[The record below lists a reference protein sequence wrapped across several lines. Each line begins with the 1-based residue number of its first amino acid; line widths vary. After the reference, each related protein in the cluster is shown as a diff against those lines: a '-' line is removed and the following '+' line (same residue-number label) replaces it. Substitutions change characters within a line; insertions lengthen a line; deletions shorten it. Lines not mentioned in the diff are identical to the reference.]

1 MRWRISRAGSHKLEQ
16 GTVKLSIVCVT
27 YKRPKL
33 LKVLIESFLCQ
44 TMQNFEILVMHDGP
58 DEETRLILEEY
69 ARDNPGK
76 VTSYFSDNRYN
87 DYGHSLRH
95 LGIEMSESQYLLL
108 TNDDNYYVPVFVE
121 NMFEAIE
128 RQNLDIVYCDMVHS
142 HVFPEL
148 PNPIGYQTLITEPRR
163 WRIDI
168 GTFITRTDLAKRV
181 GFRDKG
187 FEGDATYFEDLLALN
202 PKPKLGKVEKVLFV
216 HN

>member
-1 MRWRISRAGSHKLEQ
+1 MRWRISRAGSRKLDQ
-16 GTVKLSIVCVT
+16 GKLKLSIVCVT

-33 LKVLIESFLCQ
+33 LKVLIESFLAQ
-44 TMQNFEILVMHDGP
+44 TIQNFEILVMHDGP
-58 DEETRLILEEY
+58 DEETRLILEDY
-69 ARDNPGK
+69 AKNYPGK
-76 VTSYFSDNRYN
+76 VTPYFSDNRYN
-87 DYGHSLRH
+87 DYGHSLRD
-95 LGIEMSESQYLLL
+95 LGIAMCKSQYLLL
-108 TNDDNYYVPVFVE
+108 TNDDNYYAPVFIE

-128 RQNLDIVYCDMVHS
+128 TQKLDIVYCDMVHS

-168 GTFITRTDLAKRV
+168 GAFIARTDLAKIV

-187 FEGDATYFEDLLALN
+187 FEGDATYFEDLLSLVPE
-202 PKPKLGKVEKVLFV
+202 PKVGKVEKVLFV